1 MDAPLDSWLTPLRQK
16 LLVLK
21 FSSSAFLVLES
32 GPQVVTDHV
41 LETWVLGQGSANYY
55 QYSKRPQFIIKIGQ
69 NCMLL
74 FCNAQ
79 NKIEHLDLLTYIFL
93 KDLISINGTLDG
105 FGYNLFDAW
114 MRSVIYVVHH
124 FKFIPNDATCPRI
137 QLYQTL

>member
-1 MDAPLDSWLTPLRQK
+1 
-16 LLVLK
+16 
-21 FSSSAFLVLES
+21 
-32 GPQVVTDHV
+32 
-41 LETWVLGQGSANYY
+41 
-55 QYSKRPQFIIKIGQ
+55 
-69 NCMLL
+69 MLL

-124 FKFIPNDATCPRI
+124 FKFIPNDDMPKNLVIPNIMIFKCHSLELSSSSVIALMVITAKF
-137 QLYQTL
+137 